1 VQQQNSWDVIVSGA
15 GPVGLFLAAEL
26 RRFGLDVAVLELLP
40 RASAQ
45 IKAGSVGPGSAELF
59 DQRGLL
65 DQFPRPDLSM
75 FAAVSGDGPPRPVGH
90 FAGLWVLRGD
100 PQIRTLPI
108 FARQR
113 DVEVVLERHAQ
124 ATGAVILREHELVSF
139 TDETG
144 AGETGAGETGAG
156 ETGAGELRAGEL
168 RAGELRADYPV
179 RVTAAHA
186 GGTVELAARYLVG
199 CDGGRSLVRKLA
211 GFGFPGTGATIT
223 GRQAVVNIAEPNPLP
238 RGWHRTDHG
247 MFVSGPDPR
256 RVLTVEFDGPPAD
269 RAAPV
274 SQDELQASLRRVSGT
289 EVTLTGLV
297 TGTRWTDN
305 TRQAP
310 AYQRGRVLLAGD
322 AAHVHPPF
330 GGQGLNLGLQ
340 DAANLGWK
348 LAAAIA
354 GSAPP
359 GLLGTYTA
367 ERYPVAA
374 AALANTRAQV
384 ALMRPDPQ
392 TSALRE
398 LFTELMAY
406 DDANQHVSRLMTGV
420 DQPYPAAGSDPQAGR
435 MAADRPVETADGPVR
450 LYELLRVPGAL
461 LVDGSPDAS
470 WSRAAAAAGIRAVR
484 APGAGSLLV
493 RSDGIVAWGAPADAG
508 AHGSPARADELSAAL
523 AQWFGEPALR

>member
-1 VQQQNSWDVIVSGA
+1 MQQQNYWDVIVSGA

-40 RASAQ
+40 QTSAQ

-108 FARQR
+108 FAQQR
-113 DVEVVLERHAQ
+113 EVEVVLERHAQ
-124 ATGAVILREHELVSF
+124 AAGAVILREHELVSF
-139 TDETG
+139 TDETQPG
-144 AGETGAGETGAG
+144 KP
-156 ETGAGELRAGEL
+156 RAGEL
-168 RAGELRADYPV
+168 RAGYPV

-211 GFGFPGTGATIT
+211 GLGFPGTGATIT
-223 GRQAVVNIAEPNPLP
+223 GRQAIVTIAEPNPLP

-247 MFVSGPDPR
+247 MFVYGPDPR

-269 RAAPV
+269 RAGPV

-348 LAAAIA
+348 LAAAIG

-367 ERYPVAA
+367 ERHPVAA

-420 DQPYPAAGSDPQAGR
+420 DQPYPVAGSDPQAGR
-435 MAADRPVETADGPVR
+435 MAADRPVETASGPVR
-450 LYELLRVPGAL
+450 LYELLRVPGTL

-493 RSDGIVAWGAPADAG
+493 RPDGIVAWGAPADAG